1 MNLPVSLIGVPTDI
15 GAGARGA
22 SMGPEAL
29 RVAGL
34 QAVLESHGL
43 QVIDRG
49 NLGGP
54 SNPWQPPV
62 DGYRHL
68 PEVVAWN
75 TALHDAVH
83 TELARGRLPIVLGG
97 VLIALGIA
105 VVAKGIG
112 KPDEDAP
119 APWPWRGIA
128 LVLGTIVF
136 FAATIRGLGFI
147 PVVLISA
154 FATAL
159 SSSRNNMLSA
169 LVISVGLT
177 LLCYLIFVV
186 GLGMLVPLVG
196 PWLQF
201 AGA

>member
-1 MNLPVSLIGVPTDI
+1 MALNASKNDLAS
-15 GAGARGA
+15 GAIFVAFGAYFALEAMRYDFGTPFR
-22 SMGPEAL
+22 MGP
-29 RVAGL
+29 GFM
-34 QAVLESHGL
+34 
-43 QVIDRG
+43 
-49 NLGGP
+49 
-54 SNPWQPPV
+54 
-62 DGYRHL
+62 
-68 PEVVAWN
+68 
-75 TALHDAVH
+75 
-83 TELARGRLPIVLGG
+83 PIVLGG

-112 KPDEDAP
+112 KPDADHP
-119 APWPWRGIA
+119 APWPWRGLA

-159 SSSRNNMLSA
+159 SSRRNNVLSA

-196 PWLQF
+196 PWLRF
-201 AGA
+201 

>member
-1 MNLPVSLIGVPTDI
+1 
-15 GAGARGA
+15 
-22 SMGPEAL
+22 MGP
-29 RVAGL
+29 GFM
-34 QAVLESHGL
+34 
-43 QVIDRG
+43 
-49 NLGGP
+49 
-54 SNPWQPPV
+54 
-62 DGYRHL
+62 
-68 PEVVAWN
+68 
-75 TALHDAVH
+75 
-83 TELARGRLPIVLGG
+83 PIVLGG
-97 VLIALGIA
+97 VLIALGLA
-105 VVAKGIG
+105 VVAKGFG
-112 KPDEDAP
+112 KPDADTP
-119 APWPWRGIA
+119 APWPWRGMV

-159 SSSRNNMLSA
+159 SSRRNNWLSA

-177 LLCYLIFVV
+177 LLCYIIFVV